1 MTSMKAKTVS
11 IYSAIHFLVDLACV
25 ILVSNLVYK
34 EMGPGIGIV
43 TAVILYNF
51 FAFAMQLPLGIIAD
65 KLNRNALFSA
75 AGCLFVALAYA
86 FANSGI
92 IACIIAGIGN
102 SMFHIGGGIDVLNIS
117 GRKATPSGVF
127 VATGAMGV
135 FLGGKSAS
143 VGFDKFYIVI
153 IVMIASAAALVWLYS
168 QVKDKIRNED
178 FVIRRPDVRKIFAI
192 ICLVITVCVRSYV
205 GMILAF
211 EWKADIWLAVISIL
225 AVVFGK
231 MLGGVIGD
239 RIGFMK
245 TSAISLV
252 CSAVL
257 FIFAFQSP
265 VLGILA
271 ILLFNMTMPITLT
284 ALSNIMSNKG
294 MAFGLLT
301 FALFLGA
308 VPTFIRMPNT
318 LFTPAG
324 LFGITFASAIILI
337 IGIHLYN
344 EITEKKP

>member
-1 MTSMKAKTVS
+1 MKAKTVS
-11 IYSAIHFLVDLACV
+11 IYSAIHFIVDMACV
-25 ILVSNLVYK
+25 ILVGNLVSQK
-34 EMGPGIGIV
+34 MGQGASLL

-51 FAFAMQLPLGIIAD
+51 FAFAMQLPLGVIAD
-65 KLNRNALFSA
+65 RLNKNALFSA
-75 AGCLFVALAYA
+75 AGCLVVALAYA
-86 FANSGI
+86 FAESGI
-92 IACIIAGIGN
+92 IACVIAGIGN
-102 SMFHIGGGIDVLNIS
+102 SMFHLGGGIDVLNLS
-117 GRKATPSGVF
+117 ERKAAPSGIF
-127 VATGAMGV
+127 VATGALGL

-143 VGFDKFYIVI
+143 VGFNMYYIVV
-153 IVMIASAAALVWLYS
+153 IVLAVSAAVLVLLYS
-168 QVKDKIRNED
+168 QVKDKIKNSE
-178 FVIRRPDVRKIFAI
+178 FEIRRPDLRKVLAI

-205 GMILAF
+205 GMILSF
-211 EWKADIWLAVISIL
+211 EWKADIWLALASVL

-245 TSAISLV
+245 VSVISLL

-257 FIFAFQSP
+257 FIFAFHSP
-265 VLGILA
+265 VIGILA

-308 VPTFIRMPNT
+308 VPPFLRLPKA

-324 LFGITFASAIILI
+324 LFGITVASAVILI
-337 IGIHLYN
+337 VGIGLYGR
-344 EITEKKP
+344 ITEEKL